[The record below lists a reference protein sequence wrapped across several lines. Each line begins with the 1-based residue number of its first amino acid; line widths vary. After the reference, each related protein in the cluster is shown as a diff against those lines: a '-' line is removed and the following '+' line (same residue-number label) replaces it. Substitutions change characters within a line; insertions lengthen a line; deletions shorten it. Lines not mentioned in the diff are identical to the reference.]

1 MSDDLDPASDLHDRL
16 AKLESSLTYVRTG
29 KAPPQPVDLLS
40 WRAGALNVP
49 PAPMP
54 SGRPP
59 GWRREAILRS
69 LHEDWIALGD
79 IFRNWA
85 TRVEERFSR

>member
-1 MSDDLDPASDLHDRL
+1 MSDDFDPASDLHDRL
-16 AKLESSLTYVRTG
+16 AQLETSLTYVRTG
-29 KAPPQPVDLLS
+29 RAPPQPVDLLS
-40 WRAGALNVP
+40 GRAATTVA
-49 PAPMP
+49 APLPM
-54 SGRPP
+54 SGWRPP
-59 GWRREAILRS
+59 GWRLEAIARS